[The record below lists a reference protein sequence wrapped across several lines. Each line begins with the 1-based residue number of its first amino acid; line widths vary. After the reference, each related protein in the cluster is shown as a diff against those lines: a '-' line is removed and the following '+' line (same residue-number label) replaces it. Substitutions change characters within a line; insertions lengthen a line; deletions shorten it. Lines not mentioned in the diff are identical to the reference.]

1 MCRAGGTPATWSA
14 PSRPPSLHRV
24 QHTAVHRQ
32 PVKARAAASASS
44 PAPGDPPPLWSAA
57 RFQISSALSKR
68 SLAVEVDGQRVPAAV
83 LGYLGVHH
91 EILNLDLAKSIDG
104 VGHPPQERRYVS
116 LALTSRIGLAEV
128 LYDPR
133 RPLAH
138 PSSLPSRVRSCRDD
152 GRLAA
157 VGACYVL
164 PQPVSRPDAV
174 DQPRRPLTSRT
185 KPSTQPQAQR
195 YTGHFDGHR
204 VGWVIPGRPR
214 QPSSAQPQKGDNN

>member
-1 MCRAGGTPATWSA
+1 M
-14 PSRPPSLHRV
+14 
-24 QHTAVHRQ
+24 Q
-32 PVKARAAASASS
+32 PVTGRQQ
-44 PAPGDPPPLWSAA
+44 GN
-57 RFQISSALSKR
+57 RRSSALSKR

-164 PQPVSRPDAV
+164 TGLAPRPAASAG
-174 DQPRRPLTSRT
+174 RLLLM
-185 KPSTQPQAQR
+185 
-195 YTGHFDGHR
+195 TGGVATVLVTASPEPAGGGGSLPHTAP
-204 VGWVIPGRPR
+204 PGCCLAC
-214 QPSSAQPQKGDNN
+214 SCGSARS